1 MKEYIVKLAQSVDRL
16 SLRERLFLLAA
27 GLFVVGGLWQATLA
41 GPLSAREQLANEKV
55 LALQERLGN
64 LDAALGAAVEG
75 VGEGMPEQLERVRA
89 LRESIEKR
97 DEEVRVFTTD
107 LVDPTQMRLV
117 LEELL
122 RRQSGLTLVSAV
134 NRRAVPVLDDEDEA
148 AEGQPA
154 AAQHDSSDAPKL
166 YRHSFVLTL
175 RGSYLDTL
183 RYLEDVERL
192 PWHIYW
198 SRLELNVDEYPVN
211 DIKIELATLSLDEEW
226 IGV

>member
-1 MKEYIVKLAQSVDRL
+1 MKERIVKLAQSVDRL
-16 SLRERLFLLAA
+16 SLRERLFLLGA
-27 GLFVVGGLWQATLA
+27 GLFVVGGLWQAVLA
-41 GPLSAREQLANEKV
+41 GPLTARKELANEKV
-55 LALQERLGN
+55 LALQDRLAN
-64 LDAALGAAVEG
+64 LDLSLSAAAEGA
-75 VGEGMPEQLERVRA
+75 GEGMPDQMERVRA
-89 LRESIEKR
+89 LRESIEQR
-97 DEEVRVFTTD
+97 DQEVRVFTTD
-107 LVDPTQMRLV
+107 LVDPTQMRVV

-134 NRRAVPVLDDEDEA
+134 NRRAVPVLDDEETA
-148 AEGQPA
+148 PGEQPA
-154 AAQHDSSDAPKL
+154 AAENDSSDAPKL

-198 SRLELNVDEYPVN
+198 SRLELETDEYPVN